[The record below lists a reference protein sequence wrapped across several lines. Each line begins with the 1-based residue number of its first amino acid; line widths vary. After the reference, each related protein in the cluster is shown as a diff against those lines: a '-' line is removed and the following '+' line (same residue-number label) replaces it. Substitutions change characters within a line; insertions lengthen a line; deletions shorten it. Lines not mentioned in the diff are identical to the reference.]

1 MDLLNQLW
9 QPRILLYYPH
19 YIFLFVRKSVS
30 QSLILPS
37 IIYYVRF
44 HLMEVLLVGTLSKAF
59 EESMVNMSIRSP
71 ESNFPRRYCT
81 VVINWNSHEYL
92 VHIYWVDFIQK
103 IQWWFTFCLLC
114 IVPFLVLISMS
125 RNVGHVRPLKIQIS
139 LRIRAVWSESS
150 LSAFG

>member
-1 MDLLNQLW
+1 MERYRRQTSANKLTKDLTATGRPFMWHKIIADL
-9 QPRILLYYPH
+9 PCESPESTVTASDPSLLPTT
-19 YIFLFVRKSVS
+19 VRKSVS

-81 VVINWNSHEYL
+81 VI
-92 VHIYWVDFIQK
+92 
-103 IQWWFTFCLLC
+103 
-114 IVPFLVLISMS
+114 IS
-125 RNVGHVRPLKIQIS
+125 
-139 LRIRAVWSESS
+139 
-150 LSAFG
+150 